1 MGEVPVRDSPASHY
15 VLSSGFDL
23 EKPPPR
29 LSGLSVVER
38 HGVRPL
44 ILFATI
50 AAGGGHVATAR
61 AMAEAVERYYPGRF
75 ETRVSDYMKEV
86 GVTGL
91 DRRHKDSWRRALR
104 YPVLARSG
112 QRIIDTFPRPAM
124 VAQRRILRGFARAA
138 AADLAVTSPLLV
150 VSNHGLITTGLAEA
164 KRLYGLRAPV
174 LTFATEP
181 HDISAYWAEPRAD
194 RIVVPSEGIKQDLMR
209 FGVPAEKME
218 VVGYPVRQQFLNAPT
233 REVARERLGLEN
245 RFTCVVAFG
254 GEGVGGRQTRL
265 VRTLLDSEI
274 APQVVAITGRNEAL
288 RKELLKLRVAPGKLR
303 AEGFLED
310 VSVYLAAADVFVG
323 KGGPASVYEALAV
336 GRPVLLT
343 GYAGLNERGV
353 VRFVE
358 RRGLGHY
365 VRTREMLLDK
375 VRLYASDPSAGE
387 GVAARCREL
396 SLESKTEHLARYIV
410 RYAGGVG

>member
-1 MGEVPVRDSPASHY
+1 MRSSPLLHS
-15 VLSSGFDL
+15 VLSSGVDC
-23 EKPPPR
+23 EKR
-29 LSGLSVVER
+29 LLQLYGLSAVER
-38 HGVRPL
+38 RAVRPP

-50 AAGGGHVATAR
+50 AAGGGHVATAQ

-75 ETRVSDYMKEV
+75 EMHVSDYMKEV

-104 YPVLARSG
+104 YPLLARSG

-124 VAQRRILRGFARAA
+124 VLQRRILRGFARAA
-138 AADLAVTSPLLV
+138 AEDLAGASPLLV
-150 VSNHGLITTGLAEA
+150 VSNHGLITTGFAEA
-164 KRLYGLRAPV
+164 KKHYGLKMPV

-194 RIVVPSEGIKQDLMR
+194 RIVVPSEGIQQDLMR
-209 FGVPAEKME
+209 FGVPEQKIE
-218 VVGYPVRQQFLNAPT
+218 IVGYPVRQAFLSAPT
-233 REVARERLGLEN
+233 KEEARKRLGLGN

-254 GEGVGGRQTRL
+254 GEGVGGRQPRL
-265 VRTLLDSEI
+265 VRTLLDAEV

-288 RKELLKLRVAPGKLR
+288 KKELLKLRVAPDRLR
-303 AEGFLED
+303 VEGFVED
-310 VSVYLAAADVFVG
+310 VSVYLAAGDVFVG

-358 RRGLGHY
+358 RRRLGHY
-365 VRTREMLLDK
+365 VRDRETLLEK
-375 VRLYASDPSAGE
+375 VKLYALDPSYAE
-387 GVAARCREL
+387 EVAARCREL
-396 SLESKTEHLARYIV
+396 DLGAKTELLARYIV
-410 RYAGGVG
+410 RYAGGET